1 MSVALQLYQQLR
13 DAPDDDSRAKIIASG
28 FEQLEERYPQLKD
41 VATQGHLRET
51 ELRLLKEIKEVE
63 AKVKEVEARIK
74 ETELRLQK
82 EIRESELRLLKEIK
96 EIDAR
101 VKESELRL
109 LKEIK
114 EIEGKVKDTEGKIKD
129 TEIRLMQA
137 IHRQTLW
144 VVGSIGTLFTVIR
157 LLDWFLARMP

>member
-1 MSVALQLYQQLR
+1 M
-13 DAPDDDSRAKIIASG
+13 
-28 FEQLEERYPQLKD
+28 
-41 VATQGHLRET
+41 
-51 ELRLLKEIKEVE
+51 
-63 AKVKEVEARIK
+63 
-74 ETELRLQK
+74 
-82 EIRESELRLLKEIK
+82 KEIK

>member
-13 DAPDDDSRAKIIASG
+13 DAPDDDSRAKIIAAG

-51 ELRLLKEIKEVE
+51 ELRLLKEIKEVD

-96 EIDAR
+96 EI
-101 VKESELRL
+101 
-109 LKEIK
+109 
-114 EIEGKVKDTEGKIKD
+114 EGKIKDTEGKIKD

>member
-1 MSVALQLYQQLR
+1 MSVALQLSQQLR
-13 DAPDDDSRAKIIASG
+13 DAPDDDSRAKIIAAG

-51 ELRLLKEIKEVE
+51 ELRLLKEIKEVD
-63 AKVKEVEARIK
+63 ARVK

-82 EIRESELRLLKEIK
+82 EIRESELRILKEIK
-96 EIDAR
+96 EVDAR
-101 VKESELRL
+101 SKEVEARIKETELRL
-109 LKEIK
+109 LKEI
-114 EIEGKVKDTEGKIKD
+114 KDTEGKIKD